1 MHAEPFSCYRPA
13 PERAAGFAALP
24 YDVFDRAEAAAYVA
38 AHPTSFLAIDRPET
52 AFGPD
57 HDMYADDVYAKAHD
71 LLAARVA
78 DGTLLRDA
86 APCYYL
92 YRLEQ
97 DGHAQTGIVCAAA
110 LADYA
115 DGTIRRHELT
125 RRDKEDDRVRHI
137 EATGCQTGP
146 IFLAYRDEPVLQ
158 ILVDAA
164 CAAEPLYDFTDEE
177 GVRQTVWR
185 AARPEAVESLRLML
199 GRMPRAYI
207 ADGHHRAAS
216 AARVCEELR
225 AAHAGD
231 ASAASAGE
239 KDADAAASPA
249 TAPWDYLLCVLFPAS
264 QLTVLPYNRVVAD
277 TAGLSEDELVAAVR
291 KAGFAVGA
299 RQEAPVEPT
308 ARGHVGLWAF
318 GAWRELVWE
327 GSVPED
333 PVAALDVSLLQDH
346 VLGPVL
352 GIGDP
357 RLDPRISFVG
367 GSTGT
372 DELERRAGSAGVAF
386 SLNATSVGELMD
398 VADAGQLMPPKSTWF
413 EPKLRSGL
421 FIRKISG
428 PRTPARS

>member
-24 YDVFDRAEAAAYVA
+24 YDVFDRAEAASYVA
-38 AHPTSFLAIDRPET
+38 KHPESFLAIDRPET
-52 AFGPD
+52 AFAPD
-57 HDMYADDVYAKAHD
+57 HDMYADDVYAKAHE

-78 DGTLLRDA
+78 DGTLLRDGK
-86 APCYYL
+86 PCYYL

-97 DGHAQTGIVCAAA
+97 GGCAQTGIVCAAA
-110 LADYA
+110 LSDYA

-158 ILVDAA
+158 MLVDAA

-185 AARPEAVESLRLML
+185 VARPEAVESLRLML
-199 GRMPRAYI
+199 ERMPRAYI

-216 AARVCEELR
+216 AARVCEDMR
-225 AAHAGD
+225 AKHAAD
-231 ASAASAGE
+231 ASAGE
-239 KDADAAASPA
+239 KNAPTPDTADAVVPSPA
-249 TAPWDYLLCVLFPAS
+249 EAPWDYLLCVLFPAS

-277 TAGLSEDELVAAVR
+277 AAGLSEEELVAAVQA
-291 KAGFAVGA
+291 AGFAVGP
-299 RQEAPVEPT
+299 RQDTPVEPDV
-308 ARGHVGLWAF
+308 RGHMGMWAF
-318 GAWRELVWE
+318 GAWRELTWAQA
-327 GSVPED
+327 VPAD

-367 GSTGT
+367 GSAGT
-372 DELERRAGSAGVAF
+372 SELERRAGSAGVAF
-386 SLNATSVGELMD
+386 SLHATSVGELMD
-398 VADAGQLMPPKSTWF
+398 VADTGQLMPPKSTWF

-421 FIRKISG
+421 FIRRIS
-428 PRTPARS
+428 A